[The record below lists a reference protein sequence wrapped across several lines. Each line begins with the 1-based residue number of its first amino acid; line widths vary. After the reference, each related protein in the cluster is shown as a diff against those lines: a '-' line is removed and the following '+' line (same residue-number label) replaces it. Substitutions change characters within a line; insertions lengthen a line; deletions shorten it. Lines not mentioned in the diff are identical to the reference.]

1 MVVILNTEMYLD
13 GSNAEANLDALM
25 MTGCGIL
32 AVSKVTCFR
41 LYSSRLI
48 INFSSAAKDYNEL
61 DNDNEKRTIMRRH
74 AYMAK
79 VTLISLVLSSN
90 CCAAIFAILPVL
102 LRNVDESNVTMEE
115 TVIYPMPSAHVIEL
129 VNFPKNLQIII
140 FITEFLM
147 LVVTSV
153 GNLGS
158 DGFFF
163 GIVFHLCGQ
172 AEVLKMEFSRVVD
185 GNGKVVKNFHLLLKR
200 HIYLL
205 KLGQMLSDTISVI
218 LAIQLST
225 SCILICTCGFQFLVV
240 LQDGNTMLSAKT
252 LFVLNALMIQLFAF
266 SYVGDYLK
274 CQMDSIGYSLY
285 KCGWYMLPSN
295 VAKNITFVILKAQ
308 KPMHLMAGKFFVV
321 NLEGFMSILKTS
333 MSYLSVL
340 RVMINTKDSDKIN
353 RLFLDLFEH
362 SVKMRTSKNKD
373 FAYAMRPFKI
383 LSWSMGI
390 WPLQVYNSFA
400 FIRYLFVVG
409 ILLLMVAI
417 LNTEMYLDG
426 SDAEANLDAL
436 MMSGCG
442 ILAMSKVTCFRI
454 YSSRL
459 IINFSSAAKDYN
471 ELDNDD
477 DNDNEKRTI
486 MRRHAYMAKVT
497 LISMVFSA
505 NFCAAI
511 FAILPVLLSN
521 EEESNVTV
529 KDTVSYP
536 MPSAHVIELVKF
548 PESLQL
554 IVFFMEFLM
563 LVVTSMG
570 NLGSDAFFF
579 GIVFHL
585 CGQVEILKIKF
596 SRAIDDNGRG
606 AENLHSLINRH
617 DYLLKLSVMLNDTIS
632 LVLAMQLLSSCI
644 LICTCGFQF
653 ILALHDGNV
662 VMVIKTFIILS
673 TLMIQLFGYSYVG
686 NYLKCQMDEIGYSSY
701 NCSWYKLPTN
711 VAKDIVIVILNAQ
724 KPVHLMAGKFFVV
737 NLEGFMSILKTSMS
751 YLSVLR
757 VMINA

>member
-102 LRNVDESNVTMEE
+102 LRNVEESNVTMEE

-205 KLGQMLSDTISVI
+205 KLGEMLSDTISVI

-340 RVMINTKDSDKIN
+340 RVMINT
-353 RLFLDLFEH
+353 
-362 SVKMRTSKNKD
+362 
-373 FAYAMRPFKI
+373 
-383 LSWSMGI
+383 
-390 WPLQVYNSFA
+390 
-400 FIRYLFVVG
+400 
-409 ILLLMVAI
+409 
-417 LNTEMYLDG
+417 
-426 SDAEANLDAL
+426 
-436 MMSGCG
+436 
-442 ILAMSKVTCFRI
+442 
-454 YSSRL
+454 
-459 IINFSSAAKDYN
+459 
-471 ELDNDD
+471 
-477 DNDNEKRTI
+477 
-486 MRRHAYMAKVT
+486 
-497 LISMVFSA
+497 
-505 NFCAAI
+505 
-511 FAILPVLLSN
+511 
-521 EEESNVTV
+521 
-529 KDTVSYP
+529 
-536 MPSAHVIELVKF
+536 
-548 PESLQL
+548 
-554 IVFFMEFLM
+554 
-563 LVVTSMG
+563 
-570 NLGSDAFFF
+570 
-579 GIVFHL
+579 
-585 CGQVEILKIKF
+585 
-596 SRAIDDNGRG
+596 
-606 AENLHSLINRH
+606 
-617 DYLLKLSVMLNDTIS
+617 
-632 LVLAMQLLSSCI
+632 
-644 LICTCGFQF
+644 
-653 ILALHDGNV
+653 
-662 VMVIKTFIILS
+662 
-673 TLMIQLFGYSYVG
+673 
-686 NYLKCQMDEIGYSSY
+686 
-701 NCSWYKLPTN
+701 
-711 VAKDIVIVILNAQ
+711 
-724 KPVHLMAGKFFVV
+724 
-737 NLEGFMSILKTSMS
+737 
-751 YLSVLR
+751 
-757 VMINA
+757 